1 MVGEEAVLNF
11 SAISSALPPQ
21 IMEKISGLVLILKA
35 VGIMMIVYFAYVI
48 LMGLVSFRRSRRIK
62 FIEEKVTTIDEK
74 LNRLLKKKKTKI

>member
-1 MVGEEAVLNF
+1 VLNF